1 MDRSL
6 WPKMA
11 EVSNG
16 AFFCTTELSTQGKM
30 KWTLKLCHLVNDL
43 IPNSQ
48 GHGSNTAFANEM
60 NYANFITEE

>member
-1 MDRSL
+1 MDKSL

-30 KWTLKLCHLVNDL
+30 KWTLVILMTFSLKL
-43 IPNSQ
+43 
-48 GHGSNTAFANEM
+48 G
-60 NYANFITEE
+60 

>member
-1 MDRSL
+1 MDKSL

-30 KWTLKLCHLVNDL
+30 KWSLMYSTIEVVAKK
-43 IPNSQ
+43 
-48 GHGSNTAFANEM
+48 
-60 NYANFITEE
+60 

>member
-30 KWTLKLCHLVNDL
+30 KWTLKYVQTLQDPIL
-43 IPNSQ
+43 
-48 GHGSNTAFANEM
+48 
-60 NYANFITEE
+60 

>member
-30 KWTLKLCHLVNDL
+30 KWTLLGMVEPDIFPARAENC
-43 IPNSQ
+43 
-48 GHGSNTAFANEM
+48 GSNQNEQEK
-60 NYANFITEE
+60 Y